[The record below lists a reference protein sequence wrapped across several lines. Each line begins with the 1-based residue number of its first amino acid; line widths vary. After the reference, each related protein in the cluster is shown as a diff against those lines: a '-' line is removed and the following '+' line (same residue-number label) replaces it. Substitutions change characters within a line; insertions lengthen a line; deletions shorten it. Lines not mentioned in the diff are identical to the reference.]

1 MRVMVFGAFDHL
13 HPGHLDYFRQT
24 RHFGDELVVVVAR
37 DKNVLKIKGRLPRE
51 DEKIRVRN
59 VRLALSEL
67 KISGKAVLGGL
78 LNRWLVLKKYQPEVI
93 ALGYD
98 QQVDLK
104 RLKSEILKFR
114 LFCKVKRLR
123 AYYPEKYKSSYFFK
137 KIKE

>member
-1 MRVMVFGAFDHL
+1 MRVMVFGTFDNF
-13 HPGHLDYFRQT
+13 HPGHSDYFRQA
-24 RHFGDELVVVVAR
+24 RRFGDELVVVVAR

-67 KISGKAVLGGL
+67 KIRGKAVLGGL

-123 AYYPEKYKSSYFFK
+123 AYYPEKYKSSYCLK
-137 KIKE
+137 NKNI

>member
-67 KISGKAVLGGL
+67 KIRGKAVLEGL
-78 LNRWLVLKKYQPEVI
+78 LNRWLVLKISTGSDSPG
-93 ALGYD
+93 L
-98 QQVDLK
+98 
-104 RLKSEILKFR
+104 
-114 LFCKVKRLR
+114 
-123 AYYPEKYKSSYFFK
+123 
-137 KIKE
+137 